1 MANQVTIVMTVR
13 ENYSLTIQSIDS
25 IIKFTTAPYRF
36 IFVNYK
42 VPEPILEE
50 IKKRDGVEI
59 FNSDSPYPS
68 VSMKSVVPELNLPY
82 TVFLDNN
89 ITVSP
94 LWLENLIVCMEL
106 NNAGVVGPAYLWKK
120 DKIHMFGGD
129 ITVRGNHFIE
139 KHYLIDQPA
148 HILKKLKTRR
158 CDYAEYHCLMVR
170 TDLLKQGAL
179 DDSLLILH
187 QHIDL
192 SLMAKRMGYG
202 TFVTPHSVVTY
213 ENQTNI
219 CDNELDLFRERWDY
233 SAGEKDIE
241 YFCKKWKV
249 NNDSGFDDVRN
260 FLRRHAKTV
269 KS

>member
-1 MANQVTIVMTVR
+1 MSHKVTIVMTVR

-42 VPEPILEE
+42 VPESILQE
-50 IKKRDGVEI
+50 IQQRGCVEV
-59 FNSDSPYPS
+59 FKSDSLYPS
-68 VSMKSVVPELNLPY
+68 VSMKSVVSEIATPY

-120 DKIHMFGGD
+120 NKIHMFGGD
-129 ITVRGNHFIE
+129 IKVRNKHFTE

-148 HILKKLKTRR
+148 HILKNLKTRK

-179 DDSLLILH
+179 DDTLCIIH

-192 SLMAKRMGYG
+192 SLMAKRMGYE

-213 ENQTNI
+213 M
-219 CDNELDLFRERWDY
+219 NEVKIQDYEMDFFRERWNPQV
-233 SAGEKDIE
+233 AEKDIE
-241 YFCKKWKV
+241 HFCKKWGV
-249 NNDSGFDDVRN
+249 NNDSGFNDVRN
-260 FLRRHAKTV
+260 FLRRHV
-269 KS
+269 KQ